1 MTLSDELQTFLQSK
15 GADVVGFADLRE
27 IDADTRDDFL
37 FGISIG
43 VALNPQIMSEI
54 KDGPTRQYHEEYKR
68 VNSLLDTLG
77 QSTVEFFREN
87 GYDANNFTATGIYD
101 SVTLSTGLPH
111 KTVATRAGLGW
122 VGKCALLVTKQ
133 FGSAIRFNTVL
144 TNAQIT
150 VGQPINTSQCGDCT
164 DCVDICPAR
173 ALSGENWQVGHPRE
187 SLYDAFAC
195 QKTARAL
202 AMKRIGIRKIICGLC
217 IVSCPWTQKYVGKS
231 GQHTN

>member
-15 GADVVGFADLRE
+15 GADLVGFADLRE

-54 KDGPTRQYHEEYKR
+54 KDGPTRQYHEEYNR
-68 VNSLLDTLG
+68 ANSLLDTLG
-77 QSTVEFFREN
+77 QSTAEFFREN
-87 GYDANNFTATGIYD
+87 GYDAKNFTATGIYD
-101 SVTLSTGLPH
+101 PVTLSTRLPH

-164 DCVDICPAR
+164 DCVDICPAK
-173 ALSGENWQVGHPRE
+173 ALSGKNWQVGHPRE

-195 QKTARAL
+195 RKTAHAL
-202 AMKRIGIRKIICGLC
+202 AMKRIGIRETICGLC